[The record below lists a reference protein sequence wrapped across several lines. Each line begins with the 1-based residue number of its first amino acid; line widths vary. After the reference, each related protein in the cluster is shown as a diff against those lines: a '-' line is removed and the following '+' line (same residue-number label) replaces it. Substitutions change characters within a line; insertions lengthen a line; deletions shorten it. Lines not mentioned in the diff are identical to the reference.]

1 MIGLLENW
9 IYYKM
14 GRIQRKFDELRAK
27 NEGALIAYI
36 TGGDPNLATCK
47 KILRTVEKHADIVE
61 IGIPFSD
68 PIADGPVIQSAA
80 ERALRA
86 GMTPDRAFA
95 LIKHFRS
102 YSDKPLVVL
111 TYCNIVL
118 QRGQVRFMRE
128 FAEAGGNGL
137 IVADLPVEESSDMR
151 KAARA
156 QGIDLVLLAAPTSPV
171 ERIKKISNASSGFI
185 YLVSLLGV
193 TGTRKELSANLGDS
207 IGRVRLGS
215 TQTKVPLAVGF
226 GISTPEHVAEVIK
239 FGADGAIVGSAVVRI
254 IQENLENETIM
265 LKKIDAL
272 LGRMKVATGM
282 QRNRRL
288 TQNK

>member
-1 MIGLLENW
+1 MSGIA
-9 IYYKM
+9 
-14 GRIQRKFDELRAK
+14 QKFDELRTK
-27 NEGALIAYI
+27 NEGALIVYI
-36 TGGDPNLATCK
+36 TGGDPSVATCK

-61 IGIPFSD
+61 VGIPFSD
-68 PIADGPVIQSAA
+68 PIADGPVIQSAS

-86 GMTPDRAFA
+86 GMTPDKAFA
-95 LIKHFRS
+95 IIKNFRS

-118 QRGQVRFMRE
+118 QRGLMRFMKE
-128 FAEAGGNGL
+128 FADAGGDGL
-137 IVADLPVEESSDMR
+137 IVADLPVEESSDIR
-151 KAARA
+151 KAAKA
-156 QGIDLVLLAAPTSPV
+156 HGIDLILLAAPTSSV
-171 ERIKKISNASSGFI
+171 ERVKKISNASSGFI

-193 TGTRKELSANLGDS
+193 TGTRKKLSANLKDS

-226 GISTPEHVAEVIK
+226 GISTPEHVAEIIK

-254 IQENLENETIM
+254 IQENLEDDGMM

-272 LGRMKVATGM
+272 LKRMKART
-282 QRNRRL
+282 
-288 TQNK
+288 KKSF